1 MTIKRT
7 GLSLTIGVFLFA
19 SSAAAQTDPTPPAPK
34 STLPAQLFAQPP
46 NTTFPDGARIAF
58 INIQLIAQES
68 AIGKAASE
76 QINKLRGVRLA
87 DLDSKAKALKTLH
100 DKQASST
107 GVLTKAAAEKLQQEI
122 DRAEME
128 VQYSKQ
134 TAERELTNLT
144 DELMADFS
152 SKVRPVVEGIRAER
166 QLWAVFLM
174 NENLVAMMP
183 GLDVSAE
190 VIRRLDARK

>member
-1 MTIKRT
+1 MFT
-7 GLSLTIGVFLFA
+7 G
-19 SSAAAQTDPTPPAPK
+19 SAAAQTPPAPK
-34 STLPAQLFAQPP
+34 STLPAQLFTQAP
-46 NTTFPDGARIAF
+46 NTPFPDGAKIAF

-68 AIGKAASE
+68 AVGKAASE

-87 DLDSKAKALKTLH
+87 ELDSRAKVLKALQ
-100 DKQASST
+100 DKQGTSA
-107 GVLTKAAAEKLQQEI
+107 GILNKAAAEKLQQEI

-128 VQYSKQ
+128 VQYVKQ
-134 TAERELTNLT
+134 TAERELTSLN

-152 SKVRPVVEGIRAER
+152 SKVRPVVEGIRAEK

-183 GLDVSAE
+183 GLDVSSE
-190 VIRRLDARK
+190 VIKRLDAKK

>member
-1 MTIKRT
+1 MTMRRT
-7 GLSLTIGVFLFA
+7 GLSLAVGVFLFA
-19 SSAAAQTDPTPPAPK
+19 SSAAAQADPTPPAPK
-34 STLPAQLFAQPP
+34 STLPPQLFAQPP
-46 NTTFPDGARIAF
+46 NTPFPDGARIAF

-68 AIGKAASE
+68 AVGKAASE
-76 QINKLRGVRLA
+76 QINKLRGVKLA
-87 DLDSKAKALKTLH
+87 DLDSKTKALKTLQG
-100 DKQASST
+100 KQTASI
-107 GVLTKAAAEKLQQEI
+107 GVLNKAAAERLQQEI

-152 SKVRPVVEGIRAER
+152 NKVRPVVEGIRAER

-174 NENLVAMMP
+174 DENLVAMMP

-190 VIRRLDARK
+190 VIKRLDVKK